1 MAKNFEIE
9 IVMPA
14 GTFFT
19 GQIWHV
25 RAPGVD
31 GDFGVLADHAPLMA
45 GLRAGRLRIDQA
57 NESFD
62 FVITGGFFE
71 VHDNRAVVLAENCL
85 RREDIDLERALA
97 ARERALQALAA
108 ATTLEAQTSARTAL
122 DKSVAIIKFAEQIPT

>member
-1 MAKNFEIE
+1 MAKPFELD

-14 GTFFT
+14 GTFFS
-19 GQIWHV
+19 GEIWHV

-85 RREDIDLERALA
+85 RREDVDLQRAMS

-108 ATTLEAQTSARTAL
+108 ATTPEEQTTARTAL
-122 DKSVAIIKFAEQIPT
+122 NKAVAVIKFAEQITP

>member
-1 MAKNFEIE
+1 MAKPFELD
-9 IVMPA
+9 IVTPT

-19 GQIWHV
+19 GEIWHV

-62 FVITGGFFE
+62 FVLTGGFFE

-85 RREDIDLERALA
+85 RREDIDLQRANA

-108 ATTLEAQTSARTAL
+108 ATTPEDQATARTAL
-122 DKSVAIIKFAEQIPT
+122 DKATAIIKFAENS